1 MRLII
6 NYSKNKKVPLLEES
20 HANDFV
26 IAFHEKRLK
35 GAKFL
40 TFLLDKS

>member
-1 MRLII
+1 MPE
-6 NYSKNKKVPLLEES
+6 KVLLLEES

-35 GAKFL
+35 GPKVL
-40 TFLLDKS
+40 NFLLDKS